1 MTMSEEKPRLDSA
14 VRAITDDGAFR
25 VVAVRTTDTIQRMLE
40 LQTHTSTS
48 AQKLGELVT
57 GAVLV
62 RETMAP
68 DYRLQALL
76 RSRDNRFRFVADSHP
91 DGGSRGLLTRVGTK
105 AGEPHTEQQPA
116 DQTVGAAAISAPTP
130 VHEPIEPFHSDAEFS
145 LDGGTLE
152 IVRTLY
158 SGELHRGVVAVSDGS
173 GMSEALMTYLQT
185 SEQVASMLAV
195 SCVLGEDKRVI
206 AAGGYLVQ
214 LLPEVGRAPLAIMA
228 ERLTDFRDISEL
240 LAKTD
245 AAPSPL
251 LDEILYGMPFTRL
264 TEHPLTW
271 KCRCSTVR
279 VMSSLATLS
288 RTDIA
293 ELIDDAKPIELSC
306 DFCGHTYNIGPQ
318 QLAGLL
324 DAS

>member
-1 MTMSEEKPRLDSA
+1 MSDKTHHHDGA
-14 VRAITDDGAFR
+14 MRAMTDDGAFR
-25 VVAVRTTDTIQRMLE
+25 VVTVRTTDTVQRMLE
-40 LQTHTSTS
+40 LQRHTGEH
-48 AQKLGELVT
+48 AKRLGELVT

-76 RSRDNRFRFVADSHP
+76 RSGDNRCRLVADSHP
-91 DGGSRGLLTRVGTK
+91 DGGSRGLLTQVDAAK
-105 AGEPHTEQQPA
+105 GERAQ
-116 DQTVGAAAISAPTP
+116 
-130 VHEPIEPFHSDAEFS
+130 FS
-145 LDGGTLE
+145 LKGSTLE

-158 SGELHRGVVAVSDGS
+158 SGELHRGVVEVPEGG

-185 SEQVASMLAV
+185 SEQVASMLSVA
-195 SCVLGEDKRVI
+195 CVLGPDQRVI

-214 LLPEVGRAPLAIMA
+214 LLPEVGRGPLAIMA
-228 ERLTDFRDISEL
+228 ERLSDFRDISEL
-240 LAKTD
+240 LARTD

-264 TEHPLTW
+264 SEHPLSW

-288 RTDIA
+288 KADLA
-293 ELIDDAKPIELSC
+293 ELIEDGKPVELSC
-306 DFCGHTYNIGPQ
+306 DFCGQTYNISAPQ
-318 QLAGLL
+318 LSGLMEQ
-324 DAS
+324 S